1 MTTADVFSADVFSA
15 DVFSAEALQDPYPLF
30 ERLRNAGDVH
40 FLADQQVYVVLGFDA
55 IRTVLADPHTYSSNL
70 VAVLSAA
77 SGSATVSVAEAG
89 AGVDVLAT
97 ADPPA
102 HTAQRALVMLRFSP
116 RAVAETTELIDAA
129 VAPAVAG
136 LVASGGG
143 DWMTTVAHRV
153 PVQVIGELI
162 GLPRKDHQRLAAWS
176 DAAIDL
182 VSGVASPER
191 AGQAALAVLEFAG
204 YLGECLD
211 QAGPDADADAGVLGS
226 VAAAVAAGTLTRD
239 QGAMLLVQLVTAGAE
254 STTSLLGTAVRLLA
268 DDPQLQA
275 TLRAEPDRIGALVE
289 EAVRI
294 ESPFRGHFRVTTA
307 PTRLAGVRLEPGA
320 RLMLMWGASNRDP
333 RIFDRPDQVDLD
345 RVQPKLHHSFG
356 RGIHFCLG
364 AHLARKETT
373 QAVRALL
380 AATST
385 ISLDG
390 TEPAYVPNLMVRR
403 LAHLHLSLTPVDS
416 RPGSS

>member
-1 MTTADVFSADVFSA
+1 MTVPDLFC
-15 DVFSAEALQDPYPLF
+15 AEALQDPYPLL
-30 ERLRNAGDVH
+30 EQLRGAGDVH
-40 FLADQQVYVVLGFDA
+40 YLPAQQVYVVLGFDA
-55 IRTVLADPHTYSSNL
+55 IRTVLADPRTYSSNL

-97 ADPPA
+97 ADPPT
-102 HTAQRALVMLRFSP
+102 HTAQRALVMSRFSP

-129 VAPAVAG
+129 VSPAVAR
-136 LVASGGG
+136 LVAAGGG
-143 DWMTTVAHRV
+143 DWMATVAHRV

-162 GLPRKDHQRLAAWS
+162 GLPREDHQRLADWS

-191 AGQAALAVLEFAG
+191 AGQAALAVLEFAR
-204 YLGECLD
+204 YLGERLD
-211 QAGPDADADAGVLGS
+211 QARPGQDTGVLGS
-226 VAAAVAAGTLTRD
+226 VAAAVASGSLTRD

-254 STTSLLGTAVRLLA
+254 STASLLGTAVRLLA

-275 TLRAEPDRIGALVE
+275 ALRAEPDRIGALVE

-333 RIFDRPDQVDLD
+333 RVFDHPDRVDLD
-345 RVQPKLHHSFG
+345 RAQPKMHHSFG

-380 AATST
+380 AATAGV
-385 ISLDG
+385 SLSRP
-390 TEPAYVPNLMVRR
+390 EPTYVPSLIVRR
-403 LAHLHLSLTPVDS
+403 LAHLNLSLTPA
-416 RPGSS
+416 

>member
-1 MTTADVFSADVFSA
+1 MTVPDLFG
-15 DVFSAEALQDPYPLF
+15 AEALQDPYPLL
-30 ERLRNAGDVH
+30 EQLRPIGDVH
-40 FLADQQVYVVLGFDA
+40 YLPDQQLYVVLGFEA
-55 IRTVLADPHTYSSNL
+55 IRTVLADPQTYSSNL

-102 HTAQRALVMLRFSP
+102 HTAQRALVMSRFSP
-116 RAVAETTELIDAA
+116 RAIAETTELIDAA

-136 LVASGGG
+136 LVAAGGG
-143 DWMTTVAHRV
+143 DWMTAVAHRV

-162 GLPRKDHQRLAAWS
+162 GLPREDHQRLADWS

-191 AGQAALAVLEFAG
+191 AGQAALAVLEFAR
-204 YLGECLD
+204 YLGERLD
-211 QAGPDADADAGVLGS
+211 QARPGQDTGVLGS
-226 VAAAVAAGTLTRD
+226 VAAAVASGTLTRD
-239 QGAMLLVQLVTAGAE
+239 QGAVLLVQLVTAGAE
-254 STTSLLGTAVRLLA
+254 STASLLGTAVRLLA
-268 DDPQLQA
+268 EDRQLQV

-307 PTRLAGVRLEPGA
+307 PTELAGVELESGA

-333 RIFDRPDQVDLD
+333 SIFDHPDRVDLD
-345 RVQPKLHHSFG
+345 RGQPKQHHSFG

-380 AATST
+380 ATTTAV
-385 ISLDG
+385 SLSG
-390 TEPAYVPNLMVRR
+390 PEPTYVPSLIVRR
-403 LAHLHLSLTPVDS
+403 LAHLNLSLTPA
-416 RPGSS
+416 

>member
-1 MTTADVFSADVFSA
+1 MTVPDVFSP
-15 DVFSAEALQDPYPLF
+15 EALQDPYPLLD
-30 ERLRNAGDVH
+30 RLRVAGDVH
-40 FLADQQVYVVLGFDA
+40 FLPDQQLYVVLGFDA
-55 IRTVLADPHTYSSNL
+55 IRTVLADPQTYSSNL

-77 SGSATVSVAEAG
+77 GSATVSVVEAG
-89 AGVDVLAT
+89 GGVDVLAT
-97 ADPPA
+97 ADPPT
-102 HTAQRALVMLRFSP
+102 HTAQRALVMSRFSP
-116 RAVAETTELIDAA
+116 RAVAETSELIDAA

-136 LVASGGG
+136 LVAAGGG
-143 DWMTTVAHRV
+143 DWMAAVAHRV

-162 GLPRKDHQRLAAWS
+162 GLPREDHQRLADWS

-191 AGQAALAVLEFAG
+191 AGQAALAVLEFVG
-204 YLGECLD
+204 YLGERLD
-211 QAGPDADADAGVLGS
+211 QAHPGQDAGILGS
-226 VAAAVAAGTLTRD
+226 VAAAVASGTLTRD

-254 STTSLLGTAVRLLA
+254 STASLLGTAVRMVA
-268 DDPQLQA
+268 CDEHLQA
-275 TLRAEPDRIGALVE
+275 TLRAEPDRIAALVE

-307 PTRLAGVRLEPGA
+307 PTRLAGVQLEQGA

-333 RIFDRPDQVDLD
+333 RIVEQPERVDLD
-345 RVQPKLHHSFG
+345 RAQPKLHHSFG

-380 AATST
+380 DATAT
-385 ISLDG
+385 VTLRDR
-390 TEPAYVPNLMVRR
+390 EPVYVPSLIVRR
-403 LAHLHLSLTPVDS
+403 LAHLHLSVTPA
-416 RPGSS
+416 

>member
-1 MTTADVFSADVFSA
+1 MTGPDLFST
-15 DVFSAEALQDPYPLF
+15 EALQDPYPLL
-30 ERLRNAGDVH
+30 EQLRDAGDVH
-40 FLADQQVYVVLGFDA
+40 YLPDQQVYVVLGFDA
-55 IRTVLADPHTYSSNL
+55 IRTVLADPQTYSSNL

-102 HTAQRALVMLRFSP
+102 HTAQRALVMSRFSP

-162 GLPRKDHQRLAAWS
+162 GLPHADHQRLAAWS

-191 AGQAALAVLEFAG
+191 AGQAALAVLEFAQ
-204 YLGECLD
+204 YLGERLD
-211 QAGPDADADAGVLGS
+211 QADPGQDTGILSS
-226 VAAAVAAGTLTRD
+226 VAAAVASETLTRD

-254 STTSLLGTAVRLLA
+254 STASLLGTAVRLLA
-268 DDPQLQA
+268 DDQQLQA
-275 TLRAEPDRIGALVE
+275 AVRAEPDRIGALVE

-307 PTRLAGVRLEPGA
+307 RTRLAGVRLEPGA

-333 RIFDRPDQVDLD
+333 RIFDHPDQVDLD
-345 RVQPKLHHSFG
+345 RGQPKLHHSFG

-380 AATST
+380 EATAT
-385 ISLDG
+385 VSLSG
-390 TEPAYVPNLMVRR
+390 PEPSYVPSLIVRR
-403 LAHLHLSLTPVDS
+403 LAHLNLSLTPA
-416 RPGSS
+416 

>member
-1 MTTADVFSADVFSA
+1 MTVPDLFC
-15 DVFSAEALQDPYPLF
+15 AEALQDPYPLL
-30 ERLRNAGDVH
+30 EQLRGAGDVH
-40 FLADQQVYVVLGFDA
+40 YLPDQQVYVVLGFDA
-55 IRTVLADPHTYSSNL
+55 IRTVLADPQTYSSNL

-77 SGSATVSVAEAG
+77 SGSASVSVAHAG

-102 HTAQRALVMLRFSP
+102 HTAQRALVMSRFSP
-116 RAVAETTELIDAA
+116 RAVVETTELIDAA
-129 VAPAVAG
+129 VAPAIAG

-143 DWMTTVAHRV
+143 DWMATVAHRV

-162 GLPRKDHQRLAAWS
+162 GLPREDHQRLADWS

-191 AGQAALAVLEFAG
+191 AGQAALAVLEFAR
-204 YLGECLD
+204 YLGDRLD
-211 QAGPDADADAGVLGS
+211 QARPGQDTGVLGS
-226 VAAAVAAGTLTRD
+226 VAVAVASGTLTRD

-254 STTSLLGTAVRLLA
+254 STASLLGTAVRLVA
-268 DDPQLQA
+268 CDEHLQA
-275 TLRAEPDRIGALVE
+275 TLRAEPDRIAALVE

-307 PTRLAGVRLEPGA
+307 PTRLAGVQLEQGA

-333 RIFDRPDQVDLD
+333 RIFEHPERVDLD
-345 RVQPKLHHSFG
+345 RAQPKLHHSFG
-356 RGIHFCLG
+356 RGIHFCVG
-364 AHLARKETT
+364 AHLARKEAH

-380 AATST
+380 DATAT
-385 ISLDG
+385 VTLRDR
-390 TEPAYVPNLMVRR
+390 EPTYVPSLIVRR
-403 LAHLHLSLTPVDS
+403 LAHLHLSVTPA
-416 RPGSS
+416 

>member
-1 MTTADVFSADVFSA
+1 MVSPMPTA

-30 ERLRNAGDVH
+30 ERLRDAGDVH
-40 FLADQQVYVVLGFDA
+40 FLADQQMYVVLGFDA
-55 IRTVLADPHTYSSNL
+55 IRTVLADPQTYSSNL

-77 SGSATVSVAEAG
+77 SGSATVSVVEAG
-89 AGVDVLAT
+89 GGVDVLAT

-102 HTAQRALVMLRFSP
+102 HTAQRALVMSRFSP
-116 RAVAETTELIDAA
+116 RAVAEMTELIDAA

-136 LVASGGG
+136 LVAAGGG
-143 DWMTTVAHRV
+143 DWMAAVAHQV

-162 GLPRKDHQRLAAWS
+162 GLPREDHQRLAAWS

-191 AGQAALAVLEFAG
+191 AEQAALAVLEFAQ
-204 YLGECLD
+204 YLGERLD
-211 QAGPDADADAGVLGS
+211 QARPGHDTGVLGT
-226 VAAAVAAGTLTRD
+226 VAEAVDSGTLTRD

-268 DDPQLQA
+268 GDQQLQA
-275 TLRAEPDRIGALVE
+275 AVRTEPDRIGALVE

-307 PTRLAGVRLEPGA
+307 PTRLAGVRLEQGA

-333 RIFDRPDQVDLD
+333 RIFDHPDLVDLD
-345 RVQPKLHHSFG
+345 RVQPKRHHSFG

-380 AATST
+380 EATATVALS
-385 ISLDG
+385 G
-390 TEPAYVPNLMVRR
+390 PEPAYVPSLIVRR
-403 LAHLHLSLTPVDS
+403 LAHLNLSLTPA
-416 RPGSS
+416 

>member
-1 MTTADVFSADVFSA
+1 MTAA
-15 DVFSAEALQDPYPLF
+15 DVFSAEALQNPYPLF
-30 ERLRNAGDVH
+30 ERLRSACDVH
-40 FLADQQVYVVLGFDA
+40 YLADQQVYVVLGFDA
-55 IRTVLADPHTYSSNL
+55 IRTVLADTQTYSSNL
-70 VAVLSAA
+70 VAVLSAV
-77 SGSATVSVAEAG
+77 SGSATVSVAQAG

-102 HTAQRALVMLRFSP
+102 HTAQRALVMSRFSP

-136 LVASGGG
+136 LVAAGGG
-143 DWMTTVAHRV
+143 DWMATVAHRV

-162 GLPRKDHQRLAAWS
+162 GLPRGDHQRLVAWS

-191 AGQAALAVLEFAG
+191 AGQAALAVLEFAR
-204 YLGECLD
+204 YLGERID
-211 QAGPDADADAGVLGS
+211 QARPGADPGVLGS
-226 VAAAVAAGTLTRD
+226 VAAAVASGTLTRD

-254 STTSLLGTAVRLLA
+254 STASLLGTAVRLLA
-268 DDPQLQA
+268 DDRQLQA
-275 TLRAEPDRIGALVE
+275 TVRAEPDRIGALVE
-289 EAVRI
+289 EAVRV

-307 PTRLAGVRLEPGA
+307 PTRLAGIELESGA

-333 RIFDRPDQVDLD
+333 RVFDHPDRVDLD

-373 QAVRALL
+373 EAVRALL
-380 AATST
+380 DATAT
-385 ISLDG
+385 IALSG
-390 TEPAYVPNLMVRR
+390 PEPAYVPSLIVRR
-403 LAHLHLSLTPVDS
+403 LAHLNLALAPA
-416 RPGSS
+416 